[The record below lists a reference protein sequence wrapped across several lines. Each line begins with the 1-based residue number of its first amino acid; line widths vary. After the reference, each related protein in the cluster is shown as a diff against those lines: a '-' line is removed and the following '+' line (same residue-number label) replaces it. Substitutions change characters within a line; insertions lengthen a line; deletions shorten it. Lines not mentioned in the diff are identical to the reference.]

1 MKEMKTTLPQKIFAA
16 ATLLILTVPAIVFA
30 HQPNL
35 VNQDSIRITDPEL
48 SRAFYG
54 TVQETPHTYTIT
66 SATDFHLYVNLLV
79 PDLPSQSTDVRAT
92 ILKDEQ
98 EIAQLG
104 GSDAPWEKYFEP
116 FGYDHYLQVPE
127 YQADVAAGTYSIVV
141 TSEKPNT
148 KYSLAV
154 GEREEFD
161 AASSY
166 EAVKVMPELKRSFFN
181 ESPATFLLSPFGIGY
196 VVIIFALSFLFGF
209 AYRFILKRIA
219 KTNNRK
225 RTKNI
230 GKGDKLVRIAIG
242 VVLFALAVTTTW
254 SPFLFFFSGF
264 AFFEAI
270 FSWCGFYA
278 ALGKNTCPL

>member
-1 MKEMKTTLPQKIFAA
+1 MKLPQKIFI
-16 ATLLILTVPAIVFA
+16 ATALIFLGIPAISFA

-35 VNQDSIRITDPEL
+35 TKQDSTQITDPEL

-54 TVQETPHTYTIT
+54 TVQETPHIYTIT
-66 SATDFHLYVNLLV
+66 SDKDFHLYVNLLV
-79 PDLPSQSTDVRAT
+79 PDLPNQSTDVRAT

-104 GSDAPWEKYFEP
+104 GSGATWEKYFEP

-141 TSEKPNT
+141 TSGKPNT

-154 GEREEFD
+154 GEREEFG
-161 AASSY
+161 AVSSY

-181 ESPATFLLSPFGIGY
+181 ESPATFALSPFGAGY
-196 VVIIFALSFLFGF
+196 ILILFVLAFIAGF
-209 AYRFILKRIA
+209 VYRFILKRIA
-219 KTNNRK
+219 KTKNRK

-230 GKGDKLVRIAIG
+230 GKFDKLVRVLIG
-242 VVLFALAVTTTW
+242 VALFILAVTTSW